1 MISDESYDFCFT
13 GDFNLPAIDWERHTI
28 FPGGTLDVQQSATLL
43 LNFMSDHFLSQYV
56 LLPTRG
62 SNILDL
68 FFTNND
74 RLVANVDSKTTS
86 LSDHNI
92 VDIMLSWNP
101 LSNEQ
106 AMAHKFDENSFRS
119 LDFHKTNFE
128 VLKSKFNQVDWSTL
142 RRQCTFEEFPVL
154 LTDTLFQICAS
165 SVPFK
170 KTPSGH
176 PKHVNALRRK
186 RNRQMARLRTLSDNG
201 ASPEH
206 ILRVSNKI
214 ALLQY
219 DIKEACVKRLDYKE
233 QKAVERIK
241 ANPKFFY
248 SYAKSLSNIKS
259 SINMLF
265 DYNGEIKT
273 DSKKIA
279 DLLQQQF
286 SSVFSDPN
294 CPDVED
300 PVFPPPEI
308 GKPSRFH
315 ELVLN
320 EEDIISAIAKIPSDS
335 ASGPDGIP
343 AILLK
348 NCAEELAYPI
358 KLIWSES
365 FHLGIVPQFY
375 KDTCITPL
383 FKKGDHAR
391 AVNYRPV
398 ALTSHVIKI
407 Y

>member
-1 MISDESYDFCFT
+1 
-13 GDFNLPAIDWERHTI
+13 
-28 FPGGTLDVQQSATLL
+28 
-43 LNFMSDHFLSQYV
+43 
-56 LLPTRG
+56 
-62 SNILDL
+62 
-68 FFTNND
+68 
-74 RLVANVDSKTTS
+74 
-86 LSDHNI
+86 
-92 VDIMLSWNP
+92 
-101 LSNEQ
+101 
-106 AMAHKFDENSFRS
+106 
-119 LDFHKTNFE
+119 
-128 VLKSKFNQVDWSTL
+128 
-142 RRQCTFEEFPVL
+142 
-154 LTDTLFQICAS
+154 
-165 SVPFK
+165 
-170 KTPSGH
+170 
-176 PKHVNALRRK
+176 
-186 RNRQMARLRTLSDNG
+186 MARFRTFSDNG

-206 ILRVSNKI
+206 ILNVSNKI

-219 DIKEACVKRLDYKE
+219 DIKEACAKRLDYKE

-241 ANPKFFY
+241 PNPKFFY

-265 DYNGEIKT
+265 DYNGEIQT
-273 DSKKIA
+273 DPKKIA
-279 DLLQQQF
+279 DIFQHQF

-294 CPDVED
+294 YPDVED

-308 GKPSRFH
+308 GKPSRLQEF
-315 ELVLN
+315 VLK
-320 EEDIISAIAKIPSDS
+320 EEDIITAIAKIPSDS

-348 NCAEELAYPI
+348 ICANELAYPI
-358 KLIWSES
+358 RLIWSES